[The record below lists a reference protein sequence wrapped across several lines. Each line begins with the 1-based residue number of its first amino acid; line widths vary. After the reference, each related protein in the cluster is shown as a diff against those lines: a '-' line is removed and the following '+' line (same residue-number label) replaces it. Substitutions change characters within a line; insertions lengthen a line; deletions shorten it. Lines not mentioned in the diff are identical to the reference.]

1 MRWLWIVLMALW
13 VGCAGQPAPSPT
25 ASSSPSA
32 GPFVRLVVEGKTH
45 HLEAVEAN
53 YSVPAVGGMP
63 SDWSLR
69 AGELTLSGHGD
80 ERGGLSTLEGKTLS
94 ILKSQWRGQ
103 DLGPGELEVGEV
115 EGTVVSGIF
124 RTKLASGSFKTPM
137 VFVAYP

>member
-1 MRWLWIVLMALW
+1 MRWLWIVLAALW
-13 VGCAGQPAPSPT
+13 VGCAQQPAPSPT
-25 ASSSPSA
+25 ASSSPAA

-45 HLEAVEAN
+45 HLESVEAN
-53 YSVPAVGGMP
+53 YAVPAVGGMP
-63 SDWSLR
+63 CDWSLR

-80 ERGGLSTLEGKTLS
+80 ERGGLKSLEGKTLS

-115 EGTVVSGIF
+115 DETVVSGIF
-124 RTKLASGSFKTPM
+124 RTKLASGSFEAPV